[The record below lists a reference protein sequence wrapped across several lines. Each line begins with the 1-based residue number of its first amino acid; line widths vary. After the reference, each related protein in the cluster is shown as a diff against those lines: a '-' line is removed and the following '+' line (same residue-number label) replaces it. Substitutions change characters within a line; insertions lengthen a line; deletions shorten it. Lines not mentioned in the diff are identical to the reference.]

1 MQIYYCML
9 ELSTFYGMGLRKKFQ
24 ELYTEENFFSLQ
36 IKRGAICNLIEGEAA
51 EAGLETDTI

>member
-1 MQIYYCML
+1 ML